1 MNTKINDKT
10 LLEKKDWLSRLK
22 HIFRFHKKKKKIDSN
37 NVKPERVLTDMD
49 SYSISNNSKTRS
61 SNSKTSSNKSY
72 SFEYERDDNLNHNI
86 KLPYEGFLIR
96 R

>member
-22 HIFRFHKKKKKIDSN
+22 HLFRFYKKKKKIDSN
-37 NVKPERVLTDMD
+37 NVKPERVLSNMD
-49 SYSISNNSKTRS
+49 AYSISNNSSTRS
-61 SNSKTSSNKSY
+61 SNSKTSSSKSL
-72 SFEYERDDNLNHNI
+72 SFEYERDDNLNHNV
-86 KLPYEGFLIR
+86 KLPYERFLR